1 MRMFIDLHL
10 RPSIKDLNQ
19 VKKMVRKSSELGYRL
34 VGLSLSPD
42 FKREEFGLLQ
52 KICKDANTD
61 LVTRAD
67 FFPRTR
73 HELLNDLRRFR
84 RKFEVISVV
93 CASKMMARL
102 AAKDRRVDL
111 LSFSFTDLRRRF
123 FDDAE
128 AELASKALS
137 SLEID
142 IASLLT
148 SKGFSRIRLLSRL
161 REEVATAKK
170 FRVPVIISSGATNSL
185 LMRGPHDYA
194 SLASLFDMTP
204 SLALR
209 ALSEPPLTMIEQN
222 RKKLS
227 PDYVAEGVR
236 VVRRKNNCLDV

>member
-1 MRMFIDLHL
+1 MRMFVDLHL

-19 VKKMVRKSSELGYRL
+19 VKNMVRKSSELGYRR

-52 KICKDANTD
+52 KICRDANTD

-73 HELLNDLRRFR
+73 RELLNDLRRFR

-93 CASKMMARL
+93 CASKAVARL

-111 LSFSFTDLRRRF
+111 LSFPFTDRRRRF

-128 AELASKALS
+128 AALASKALS

-142 IASLLT
+142 IALLLT

-161 REEVATAKK
+161 RKEVATAKK
-170 FRVPVIISSGATNSL
+170 FRVPVVISSGATNGL
-185 LMRGPHDYA
+185 LMRGPQDYA
-194 SLASLFDMTP
+194 SLALLFDMTP

-209 ALSEPPLTMIEQN
+209 ALSETPLTMIERN

-227 PDYVAEGVR
+227 PDYVAVGVR

>member
-1 MRMFIDLHL
+1 MRMFVDLHL

-19 VKKMVRKSSELGYRL
+19 VKNMVRKSSELGYRL

-52 KICKDANTD
+52 KICRDANTD

-73 HELLNDLRRFR
+73 RELLNDLRRFR

-93 CASKMMARL
+93 CASKAVARL

-111 LSFSFTDLRRRF
+111 LSFPFTDLRRRF

-128 AELASKALS
+128 AALASKALS

-142 IASLLT
+142 ITLLLT

-161 REEVATAKK
+161 RKEVATAKK
-170 FRVPVIISSGATNSL
+170 FRVPVVISSGATNGL

-194 SLASLFDMTP
+194 SLALLFDMTP

-209 ALSEPPLTMIEQN
+209 ALSETPLTMIERN

-227 PDYVAEGVR
+227 PDYVAVGVR